1 MTSLENQKIK
11 DDWQAQAE
19 TLLEGHPE
27 KLLEF
32 KQLWNTCKFQE
43 SYMFMDE
50 FVRHSSI
57 KPSLEYQ
64 TADEN
69 FYWLLR

>member
-1 MTSLENQKIK
+1 MKTTKDQEIK
-11 DDWQAQAE
+11 NDWQAHAKK
-19 TLLEGHPE
+19 LLEGYPE
-27 KLLEF
+27 KLPEF
-32 KQLWNTCKFQE
+32 NQLWNTCKFQE
-43 SYMFMDE
+43 AYMFMDE
-50 FVRHSSI
+50 FVRKANI